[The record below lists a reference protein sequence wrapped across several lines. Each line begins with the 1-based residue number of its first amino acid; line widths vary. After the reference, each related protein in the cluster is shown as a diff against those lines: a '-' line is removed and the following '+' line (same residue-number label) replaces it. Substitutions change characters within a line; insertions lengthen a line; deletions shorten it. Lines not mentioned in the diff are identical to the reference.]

1 METILIEKEIS
12 GYIGR
17 LLRESFG
24 RGPKAVYS
32 TYSDPFIVVHITGFM
47 SPVEKSLIDCQQTLY
62 VEKTRDVIMDGLM
75 DEVKAFLEITL
86 ERKVDDFYYDW
97 NLEEQSGAFIITLS
111 PEAPE
116 ALTGGYAGKTHVHHE
131 MAEVSIEAQKMP
143 EEIDSSIL
151 SRRVLLLIRKGI
163 LVQIEKELIH
173 LGFEETLTLAKRRLE
188 KRKLK
193 EHQGNFEK
201 HLQKNI
207 AEVFVDW
214 NFDKDL
220 SYSVFIFKPE

>member
-1 METILIEKEIS
+1 METMLLEKEIS

-24 RGPKAVYS
+24 RGPSAVYT
-32 TYSDPFIVVHITGFM
+32 TYAAPFIVVHINGFL
-47 SPVEKSLIDCQQTLY
+47 SPVEKSLMSREQTLY

-75 DEVKAFLEITL
+75 DEMKAFLEITL
-86 ERKVDDFYYDW
+86 DRQVDEFYYDW
-97 NLEEQSGAFIITLS
+97 NLQNQSGAFIITLS
-111 PEAPE
+111 PEIPE
-116 ALTGGYAGKTHVHHE
+116 ILMDGYPGKEKVHEE
-131 MAEVSIEAQKMP
+131 MAEVSIEAQKKP
-143 EEIDSSIL
+143 EEIVSSML

-163 LVQIEKELIH
+163 LVEIEKELIE

-188 KRKLK
+188 KRKLT

-201 HLQKNI
+201 HLKNDI

-220 SYSVFIFKPE
+220 SYTVFILIPD